1 MESGG
6 NSQNGDGRGLVRGM
20 SGTLHIWHL
29 AYLAQLFACGCGG
42 GQDMDLP
49 SWVHHSVITQVPCHQ
64 KTATFPKNALYC
76 YVGQTATCLS
86 HLTALKGNQAISCS
100 VQYVY
105 KGYLC

>member
-42 GQDMDLP
+42 KGHGPAQLGSSQCHYPGTMPSEDSYFSEKRIILLCGADCHLP
-49 SWVHHSVITQVPCHQ
+49 FAFNSFERQPGH
-64 KTATFPKNALYC
+64 
-76 YVGQTATCLS
+76 
-86 HLTALKGNQAISCS
+86 
-100 VQYVY
+100 
-105 KGYLC
+105 

>member
-6 NSQNGDGRGLVRGM
+6 NSQNGDGRGLVRGI
-20 SGTLHIWHL
+20 SGTWLIWHSFL
-29 AYLAQLFACGCGG
+29 LVVAVVE
-42 GQDMDLP
+42 DMDLP

-100 VQYVY
+100 IQYVY